1 MNIRIKLAGL
11 IIGLLT
17 IAISIG
23 TIAYT
28 NKSGPMKLV
37 SICTGL
43 NTQVVKCTWIP
54 LEEKHRTIQEKE
66 IAKQALKD

>member
-1 MNIRIKLAGL
+1 
-11 IIGLLT
+11 
-17 IAISIG
+17 
-23 TIAYT
+23 
-28 NKSGPMKLV
+28 MKLV

-66 IAKQALKD
+66 IAKLALKD

>member
-1 MNIRIKLAGL
+1 MKIKLAGL
-11 IIGLLT
+11 IIGLLIIT
-17 IAISIG
+17 ITIG

-66 IAKQALKD
+66 IAKLALKD